1 MKIGKINIKNPVL
14 LAPMAGVTDLP
25 FRIICKEMGA
35 DIVYTEFV
43 SSNGII
49 RENKKT
55 LDMIRFIDQERP
67 IGVQIFGE
75 DPEVVGLSAKM
86 VEDHFSPDIID
97 INYGCPV
104 PKVTKKGAGSAA
116 LKDLSLM
123 RRITQSVLRNVKN
136 TPITVKMR
144 SGWSSDSKVFLEA
157 GKILEEI
164 GVSAITLHPRTTSQ
178 RFQGEAD
185 WKSIKILKENVNIP
199 VIGNGDVKNVND
211 YKRIKEETGCDAVM
225 IGRASLGN
233 PWIFNQI
240 KEYKQNLEVSDI
252 EISNILKICV
262 RHYEL
267 LKENRE
273 ERICVNLTKKH
284 FSWYLKGFK
293 NASQWRKKILFS
305 KNIEEIEE
313 SIENIKKEV
322 SSIEDSCN

>member
-1 MKIGKINIKNPVL
+1 LKIGDININNPVV

-55 LDMIRFIDQERP
+55 LDMIKFVNNERP

-75 DPEVVGLSAKM
+75 DPNAVGLSAKM
-86 VEDHFSPDIID
+86 IEERFSPDIID
-97 INYGCPV
+97 INFGCPV

-123 RRITQSVLRNVKN
+123 KDITSSVIKNAKN

-144 SGWSSDSKVFLEA
+144 SGWCSDSKVFVEA
-157 GKILEEI
+157 GKILEDI
-164 GVSAITLHPRTTSQ
+164 GVTAITLHPRTTSQ
-178 RFQGEAD
+178 RFEGKAD
-185 WKSIKILKENVNIP
+185 WNSIKTLKENINIP
-199 VIGNGDVKNVND
+199 VIGNGDVKNIHD
-211 YKRIKEETGCDAVM
+211 YKKILKETGCDAIM
-225 IGRASLGN
+225 IGRAALGN
-233 PWIFNQI
+233 PWIFKQI
-240 KEYKQNLEVSDI
+240 KEYNNNKEISSIEVSDI
-252 EISNILKICV
+252 LKVCV
-262 RHYEL
+262 HHYEL

-293 NASQWRKKILFS
+293 NASNWRKKILFS
-305 KNIEEIEE
+305 NNIEEIEE
-313 SIENIKKEV
+313 SIRNMNKEL
-322 SSIEDSCN
+322 IC

>member
-1 MKIGKINIKNPVL
+1 MKIGNINIKNTVL

-55 LDMIRFIDQERP
+55 LDLIKFIDEERP

-75 DPEVVGLSAKM
+75 NPDAVGLSAKM
-86 VEDHFSPDIID
+86 IEERFSPDIID
-97 INYGCPV
+97 INFGCPV

-123 RRITQSVLRNVKN
+123 KEITSSVLKNAKN

-144 SGWSSDSKVFLEA
+144 SGWCSDSKVFVEA
-157 GKILEEI
+157 GQMLEDI
-164 GVSAITLHPRTTSQ
+164 GISAITLHPRTTSQ
-178 RFQGEAD
+178 RFNGEAD
-185 WKSIKILKENVNIP
+185 WNSIKILKESVNIP
-199 VIGNGDVKNVND
+199 VIGNGDVKNIND
-211 YKRIKEETGCDAVM
+211 YKKIVEETGCDAVM
-225 IGRASLGN
+225 IGRAALGN
-233 PWIFNQI
+233 PWIFKQI
-240 KEYKQNLEVSDI
+240 KENKKK
-252 EISNILKICV
+252 EISNVHISDILKVCIQ
-262 RHYEL
+262 HYEL

-293 NASQWRKKILFS
+293 NASNWRKKILFS
-305 KNIEEIEE
+305 KDLDDIEE
-313 SIENIKKEV
+313 SIKSMKKELLHV
-322 SSIEDSCN
+322 

>member
-1 MKIGKINIKNPVL
+1 MKIGDININNPVL

-55 LDMIRFIDQERP
+55 LDMIKFVNKERP

-75 DPEVVGLSAKM
+75 DPNAVGLSAKM
-86 VEDHFSPDIID
+86 IEERFSPDIID
-97 INYGCPV
+97 INFGCPV

-123 RRITQSVLRNVKN
+123 KDITSSVINNAKS

-144 SGWSSDSKVFLEA
+144 SGWCSDSKVFVEA
-157 GKILEEI
+157 GKILEDI
-164 GVSAITLHPRTTSQ
+164 GVAAITLHPRTTSQ
-178 RFQGEAD
+178 RFEGKAD
-185 WKSIKILKENVNIP
+185 WNSIKTLKENVNIP
-199 VIGNGDVKNVND
+199 VIGNGDVKNIHD
-211 YKRIKEETGCDAVM
+211 YKKILEETGCDAVM
-225 IGRASLGN
+225 IGRAALGN
-233 PWIFNQI
+233 PWIFRQI
-240 KEYKQNLEVSDI
+240 KEYNDNKEISSIEVSDI
-252 EISNILKICV
+252 LKVCV
-262 RHYEL
+262 HHYEL

-293 NASQWRKKILFS
+293 NASNWRKKILFS
-305 KNIEEIEE
+305 NNIEEIEE
-313 SIENIKKEV
+313 SIRNMNKEL
-322 SSIEDSCN
+322 IC

>member
-1 MKIGKINIKNPVL
+1 MKIGDININNPVV

-55 LDMIRFIDQERP
+55 LDMIKFVDDERP

-75 DPEVVGLSAKM
+75 DPNAVGLSAKM
-86 VEDHFSPDIID
+86 IEERFSPDIID
-97 INYGCPV
+97 INFGCPV

-123 RRITQSVLRNVKN
+123 KDITSSVIKNAKN

-144 SGWSSDSKVFLEA
+144 SGWCSDSKVFVEA
-157 GKILEEI
+157 GKILEDI
-164 GVSAITLHPRTTSQ
+164 GVTAITLHPRTTSQ
-178 RFQGEAD
+178 RFEGKAD
-185 WKSIKILKENVNIP
+185 WNSIKTLKENINIP
-199 VIGNGDVKNVND
+199 VIGNGDVKNIHD
-211 YKRIKEETGCDAVM
+211 YKKILKETGCDAIM
-225 IGRASLGN
+225 IGRAALGN
-233 PWIFNQI
+233 PWIFKQI
-240 KEYKQNLEVSDI
+240 KEYNNNKEISSIEVSDI
-252 EISNILKICV
+252 LKVCV
-262 RHYEL
+262 HHYEL

-293 NASQWRKKILFS
+293 NASNWRKKILFS
-305 KNIEEIEE
+305 NNIEEIEE
-313 SIENIKKEV
+313 SIRNMNKEL
-322 SSIEDSCN
+322 IC

>member
-1 MKIGKINIKNPVL
+1 MKIGDININNPVV

-55 LDMIRFIDQERP
+55 LDMIKFVNNERP

-75 DPEVVGLSAKM
+75 DPNAVGLSAKM
-86 VEDHFSPDIID
+86 IEERFSPDIID
-97 INYGCPV
+97 INFGCPV

-123 RRITQSVLRNVKN
+123 KDITSSVIKNAKN

-144 SGWSSDSKVFLEA
+144 SGWCSDSKVFVEA
-157 GKILEEI
+157 GKILEDI
-164 GVSAITLHPRTTSQ
+164 GVTAITLHPRTTSQ
-178 RFQGEAD
+178 RFEGKAD
-185 WKSIKILKENVNIP
+185 WNSIKTLKENINIP
-199 VIGNGDVKNVND
+199 VIGNGDVKNIHD
-211 YKRIKEETGCDAVM
+211 YKKILKETGCDAIM
-225 IGRASLGN
+225 IGRAALGN
-233 PWIFNQI
+233 PWIFKQI
-240 KEYKQNLEVSDI
+240 KEYNNNKEISSIEVSDI
-252 EISNILKICV
+252 LKVCV
-262 RHYEL
+262 HHYEL

-293 NASQWRKKILFS
+293 NASNWRKKILFS
-305 KNIEEIEE
+305 NNIEEIEE
-313 SIENIKKEV
+313 SIRNMNKEL
-322 SSIEDSCN
+322 IC

>member
-1 MKIGKINIKNPVL
+1 LKIGDININNPVL

-55 LDMIRFIDQERP
+55 LDMIKFVNDERP

-75 DPEVVGLSAKM
+75 DPNAVGLSAKM
-86 VEDHFSPDIID
+86 IEERFSPDIID
-97 INYGCPV
+97 INFGCPV

-123 RRITQSVLRNVKN
+123 KDITSSVINNAKS

-144 SGWSSDSKVFLEA
+144 SGWCSDSKVFVEA
-157 GKILEEI
+157 GKILEDI
-164 GVSAITLHPRTTSQ
+164 GVAAITLHPRTTSQ
-178 RFQGEAD
+178 RFEGKAD
-185 WKSIKILKENVNIP
+185 WNSIKTLKENVNIP
-199 VIGNGDVKNVND
+199 VIGNGDVKNIDD
-211 YKRIKEETGCDAVM
+211 YKKILEETGCDAVM
-225 IGRASLGN
+225 IGRAALGN
-233 PWIFNQI
+233 PWIFRQI
-240 KEYKQNLEVSDI
+240 KEYNDNKEISSIEVSDI
-252 EISNILKICV
+252 LKACV
-262 RHYEL
+262 HHYEL

-293 NASQWRKKILFS
+293 NASNWRKKILFS
-305 KNIEEIEE
+305 NNIEEIEE
-313 SIENIKKEV
+313 SIRNMNKEL
-322 SSIEDSCN
+322 IC